1 MTKNELLAELYKSH
15 KKWVGLAV
23 KFVGSNMFA
32 EDLVQEAYLKIHRSL
47 KDVNKILNEDNGIRF
62 GYFYSTL
69 FSVCIDYKRVKGKQ
83 PIVEYDEVVYSYQ
96 VLDAFD
102 IKENYAFQ
110 NLMDSIDKE
119 IKQWHRYDIMFTDIY
134 YKTDISLR
142 GLEKESKFIDE
153 DGNQYK
159 GISLTS
165 LYNTSK
171 NCKRRLRDKFDEDAQ
186 DYFNGDYDKLL

>member
-1 MTKNELLAELYKSH
+1 
-15 KKWVGLAV
+15 
-23 KFVGSNMFA
+23 
-32 EDLVQEAYLKIHRSL
+32 
-47 KDVNKILNEDNGIRF
+47 
-62 GYFYSTL
+62 
-69 FSVCIDYKRVKGKQ
+69 
-83 PIVEYDEVVYSYQ
+83 
-96 VLDAFD
+96 
-102 IKENYAFQ
+102 
-110 NLMDSIDKE
+110 
-119 IKQWHRYDIMFTDIY
+119 MFTDIY

-159 GISLTS
+159 GIRLTS

>member
-1 MTKNELLAELYKSH
+1 MC
-15 KKWVGLAV
+15 
-23 KFVGSNMFA
+23 
-32 EDLVQEAYLKIHRSL
+32 
-47 KDVNKILNEDNGIRF
+47 IRD
-62 GYFYSTL
+62 S
-69 FSVCIDYKRVKGKQ
+69 
-83 PIVEYDEVVYSYQ
+83 VYSYQ
-96 VLDAFD
+96 VIEAFD

-171 NCKRRLRDKFDEDAQ
+171 NCKRRLREKFDEDAQ